1 MIIFYIRLIM
11 DFFEKITNKRGSMDR
26 RQIKTKRSIKNAF
39 LKLRSKKSIEQ
50 ITIKELSEEAEISK
64 ATFYLH
70 YRDIYDLSDTLGIEI
85 IENMV
90 KGISNPDNIIESP
103 AAFTRELAFAFLA
116 QKNIIDLLFSGS
128 QEYKLVCQIEQAIRK
143 LAFALHPEYID
154 DISFHLKLSYRVK
167 GIYYAFRDNLD
178 KFEPGILIEELCRI
192 SDNK

>member
-85 IENMV
+85 IENIV

-143 LAFALHPEYID
+143 LVFALHPEYIG

>member
-143 LAFALHPEYID
+143 LVFALHPEYIG

>member
-11 DFFEKITNKRGSMDR
+11 DFFEKITNKRGSMVR

-143 LAFALHPEYID
+143 LVFALHPEYIG